1 MFQRGNH
8 VFQHGAVD
16 FRLLATDQQ
25 LGAFA
30 QLLSRLP
37 HHSPQPRDDA
47 AESHHASAHQTLLD
61 FLVDL
66 GLLVEQRAD
75 LAGLFAQG
83 VTNVAQVVGDF
94 HQRAAELLQLGETI
108 QFQRIEFQLVRLGA
122 RILSRLDTGFGLRG
136 EMGHLPTQSDDGLLQ
151 LVEVEAHRVDALI
164 DPGAENAALAH
175 LIDQG
180 IEQRGADADAVG
192 GRGGGR
198 FFRGLRHRR
207 HSGGSDRGCK
217 GFGRCHG
224 FSAQYAVQLVDQI
237 LRVWRWLAATSQHAV
252 QAVQGM
258 LDGVQDGRR
267 GLQRSLA

>member
-1 MFQRGNH
+1 M
-8 VFQHGAVD
+8 
-16 FRLLATDQQ
+16 
-25 LGAFA
+25 
-30 QLLSRLP
+30 
-37 HHSPQPRDDA
+37 
-47 AESHHASAHQTLLD
+47 LD

-83 VTNVAQVVGDF
+83 IANVAQVVGDF

-108 QFQRIEFQLVRLGA
+108 QFQRIEFQLVRLGT
-122 RILSRLDTGFGLRG
+122 RILPRLNTGFGLRG
-136 EMGHLPTQSDDGLLQ
+136 KMGHLPAQSDDGLLQ
-151 LVEVEAHRVDALI
+151 LVEVEAHRIDALI

-207 HSGGSDRGCK
+207 DPGGGDGGGNGLGRRQ
-217 GFGRCHG
+217 GF
-224 FSAQYAVQLVDQI
+224 ATQYTVQLADQV
-237 LRVWRWLAATSQHAV
+237 LHVWRWLAATPQHAM

-258 LDGVQDGRR
+258 LDGVQDGRC
-267 GLQRSLA
+267 GLHRSLAERVQHRFGGVGQIADRHEAGHARAALERMHAPTQVIQ